1 MKIFELYEA
10 DVPQA
15 SASPKLVQVLR
26 TVIGDADQKGVSVFL
41 HFNKPTA
48 NDIRSDAKN
57 PDLNKLMQNVGA
69 EQFDYGTFKAAY
81 DTDPRLKAMVQ
92 NFSEK
97 GIEPKTK
104 KQATDTPQGDTAGSN
119 TVAKMAKS
127 ATDIGDKL

>member
-1 MKIFELYEA
+1 MKVYELCEA
-10 DVPQA
+10 GEPQA

-41 HFNKPTA
+41 HFNTPTA

-57 PDLNKLMQNVGA
+57 LDLNKLMQNVGA

-81 DTDPRLKAMVQ
+81 DTDPRLKAMIQ

-104 KQATDTPQGDTAGSN
+104 KQATDTPQGDTAGKD
-119 TVAKMAKS
+119 TVSKMAKRC
-127 ATDIGDKL
+127 IC